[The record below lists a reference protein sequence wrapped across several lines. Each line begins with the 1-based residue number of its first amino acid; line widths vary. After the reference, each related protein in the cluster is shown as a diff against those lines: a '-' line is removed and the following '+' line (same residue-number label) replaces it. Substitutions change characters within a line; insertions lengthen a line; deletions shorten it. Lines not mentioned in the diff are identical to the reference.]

1 WGYAMGE
8 DHCLFDEGSESE
20 ESQADYGEG
29 QVDPEVNRSVDM
41 IINKF
46 KEGLDEE
53 DIVEAQGTQV
63 DELLVKTDAKS
74 VFERAGTLSV
84 LRKGSKEE
92 SGNQD
97 DQA

>member
-1 WGYAMGE
+1 
-8 DHCLFDEGSESE
+8 DEGSESE

-46 KEGLDEE
+46 KEGLEEE
-53 DIVEAQGTQV
+53 DIVEAQGLQV

-74 VFERAGTLSV
+74 VSKRAGTPSV
-84 LRKGSKEE
+84 LSKGSKEG
-92 SGNQD
+92 SGNQN
-97 DQA
+97 DQAETPLPLVEAQ